1 MKQKHLCDIIQDQTN
16 RALWEVG
23 NVIEAIPGQLWHQ
36 TYCEMPMWKHVYH
49 TLHSLDLWFINP
61 RDKQFCEPEIHEEN
75 LNNLDVLPGKCLTR
89 KEITDYCEAISQKI
103 ASYLITLTD
112 EELLTFPADCEYTKF
127 TLILAQFRH
136 LHTHLGIIMG
146 FIIDDT
152 GLWPRVV
159 GLENPIPGGEYSK
172 YC

>member
-1 MKQKHLCDIIQDQTN
+1 MILSMIFSMIFSMILSMNLSMNLC
-16 RALWEVG
+16 
-23 NVIEAIPGQLWHQ
+23 
-36 TYCEMPMWKHVYH
+36 M
-49 TLHSLDLWFINP
+49 
-61 RDKQFCEPEIHEEN
+61 N
-75 LNNLDVLPGKCLTR
+75 LCMNLSMNNLDVLPGKCLTR